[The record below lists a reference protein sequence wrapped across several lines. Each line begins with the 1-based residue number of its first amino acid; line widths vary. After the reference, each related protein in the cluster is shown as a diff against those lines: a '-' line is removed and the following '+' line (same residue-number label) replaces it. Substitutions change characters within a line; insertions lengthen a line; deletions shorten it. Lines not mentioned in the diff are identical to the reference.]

1 MLKSIHKRP
10 KFIQTIIIKKSKYG
24 SFLGVS
30 TFTLEERKRGFLR
43 SRIKKGLS
51 ETSKNWGETYP
62 VSSRT
67 LPLVFRLNAR
77 YKPLI
82 EVRSRIDVSARIRT
96 SSHFRKCDNKLFGL
110 IINVLK

>member
-1 MLKSIHKRP
+1 MGL
-10 KFIQTIIIKKSKYG
+10 
-24 SFLGVS
+24 LGVS

-43 SRIKKGLS
+43 SRRKKGLS

-67 LPLVFRLNAR
+67 LPLVFRLNTR

-82 EVRSRIDVSARIRT
+82 EVRSRIDVSARIRAP
-96 SSHFRKCDNKLFGL
+96 SHFRKRDDKLFGL
-110 IINVLK
+110 ITNMLKIE

>member
-10 KFIQTIIIKKSKYG
+10 KFIQTIIIKKSEYG

-82 EVRSRIDVSARIRT
+82 EEYIRYGRE
-96 SSHFRKCDNKLFGL
+96 SKYPLEYALQVILENA
-110 IINVLK
+110 IINYLDQ